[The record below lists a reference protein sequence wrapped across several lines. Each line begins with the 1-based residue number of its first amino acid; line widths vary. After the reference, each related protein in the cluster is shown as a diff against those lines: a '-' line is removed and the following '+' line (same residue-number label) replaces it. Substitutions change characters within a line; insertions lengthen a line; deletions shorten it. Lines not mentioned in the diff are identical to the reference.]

1 MTATWPTGHMH
12 TNTHTPIEMNRK
24 LTTLFAAFSLAA
36 FALPALAEDE
46 SIIIILDPENGTRYL
61 RPTDGSKKM
70 PAMQRIDAGLTPYIY
85 EGGRISQ
92 RDDEVSTNVMSL
104 HFIRQERLIK
114 LKAGHGLA
122 PNPAKI
128 VADKK

>member
-1 MTATWPTGHMH
+1 
-12 TNTHTPIEMNRK
+12 MNRK
-24 LTTLFAAFSLAA
+24 LTTVCAAFSLAA

-46 SIIIILDPENGTRYL
+46 SIIVILDPENGVRYL
-61 RPTDGSKKM
+61 RPTNSGEKM
-70 PAMQRIDAGLTPYIY
+70 PAMQRIDAGLTPYRY
-85 EGGRISQ
+85 EGGSILR

-104 HFIRQERLIK
+104 HFIRQDRLVK

-128 VADKK
+128 VEDKK